1 LQKLL
6 TAGSNKMDAQVSVRL
21 IGSRIS
27 DGTDVVI
34 FSEALGAYD
43 PAEIGEAV
51 VRVIERCKDEL
62 AQPRSYDVCLGDSP
76 QISIIVSMLGDFRPV
91 VNFSKEVIRKMSEI
105 NASFDFD
112 PYF

>member
-1 LQKLL
+1 
-6 TAGSNKMDAQVSVRL
+6 MDAQVSVRL

-34 FSEALGAYD
+34 FSEALDAYD
-43 PAEIGEAV
+43 PAEISEAV

-62 AQPRSYDVCLGDSP
+62 AQLRSYDVYLGDSP
-76 QISIIVSMLGDFRPV
+76 QISIIASMLGDFRPV
-91 VNFSKEVIRKMSEI
+91 VNFSKEVIRQMSEI